1 MKRLILTSLFF
12 SFTGFFLFAQDYI
25 GSGNTDV
32 IISASDESGNST
44 ADHILDGSG
53 LLAKEYE
60 ATRFL
65 QQATLAYD
73 GDDITDL
80 KDNDFTAWIDSQFT
94 KPITYMLPIHDAIY
108 AEAENLYYA
117 NGGTG
122 DYWGPSDK
130 HFHYAWWQ
138 TTMEAEDQLRH
149 RVALA
154 LSEILV
160 ISANSDLSAFGEGLS
175 TYYDILLEHAFG
187 NYRDLL
193 FDVTM
198 NPSMAYYLTSLNN
211 PKTQGPIRPDE
222 NYARE
227 IMQLFT
233 IGLYE
238 LNTNGTYKLDGN
250 GDEIPTYDQ
259 DDIKEFAKVFTG
271 LKGGACDDDD
281 PAGCTVPF
289 GRGIFGISKRVPC
302 VMHEPQHEPGIKYL
316 LNNESTNSTGMGDIN
331 NAIDNLFEHDNV
343 GPFIARRLIQRLVKS
358 NPSPDYISRVASAFN
373 NNGSGVRGDMKA
385 VVSQILL
392 DPEARQASYINDP
405 DNGLLK
411 EPILK
416 FAHVVAAID
425 KDNPSGNYWNNGF
438 DFSNGVSQHPMQSPT
453 VFNFFLPDYIPNN
466 ELSGL
471 YGPEFQIF
479 NTRTSINWV
488 NYVHRWVINGVLFWD
503 WEGDY
508 TENVYTDY
516 TQYELDAVNMEEF
529 INKLDRL
536 FTGGTLTDHTRNEIR
551 TALNGIPNNQYNQA
565 RMALYLILVS
575 PEYAILR

>member
-1 MKRLILTSLFF
+1 MKRILLSSLF
-12 SFTGFFLFAQDYI
+12 SFLMMLTLTAQEFI
-25 GSGNTDV
+25 GSGNTNV
-32 IISASDESGNST
+32 SISASDQAGNGS
-44 ADHILDGSG
+44 ADKILDGSG

-60 ATRFL
+60 AGRFL

-73 GDDITDL
+73 DADITDL
-80 KDNDFTAWIDSQFT
+80 KDNDFVAWIDSQFI
-94 KPITYMLPIHDAIY
+94 KPINNTLPNLDAIY
-108 AEAENLYYA
+108 TEAEALYFA

-122 DYWGPSDK
+122 NYFGPSDK
-130 HFHYAWWQ
+130 HFNYAWW
-138 TTMEAEDQLRH
+138 TTVIEADDQLRQ
-149 RVALA
+149 RVAAA

-160 ISANSDLSAFGEGLS
+160 ISGNSDLGGMGEGLAA
-175 TYYDILLEHAFG
+175 YYDILLEHSFG

-211 PKTQGPIRPDE
+211 PKTQGTIRPDE

-238 LNTNGTYKLDGN
+238 LNNNGSYKLDGMGN
-250 GDEIPTYDQ
+250 EIPTYDQ

-281 PAGCTVPF
+281 PPGCTVAF
-289 GRGIFGISKRVPC
+289 GRWIGGISKRVPC
-302 VMHEPQHEPGIKYL
+302 VMHESQHETGIKYL
-316 LNNESTNSTGMGDIN
+316 LNNESTNGTGMVDIN

-343 GPFIARRLIQRLVKS
+343 GPFIGRRLIQRLVKS
-358 NPSPDYISRVASAFN
+358 NPSPDYINRVALAFN
-373 NNGSGVRGDMKA
+373 DNGSGVRGDMKA
-385 VVSQILL
+385 VIKQILL
-392 DPEARQASYINDP
+392 DPEARLASNINDP
-405 DNGLLK
+405 DNGMLK
-411 EPILK
+411 SPIIK
-416 FAHVVAAID
+416 FTHVVAAID

-438 DFSNGVSQHPMQSPT
+438 DYSDGVSQHPMQSPT
-453 VFNFFLPDYIPNN
+453 VFNFYLPDFIPNN

-488 NYVHRWVINGVLFWD
+488 NFVHKWSVNTVLFWD
-503 WEGDY
+503 WEGNY
-508 TENVYTDY
+508 TENVYTDL
-516 TQYELDAVNMEEF
+516 TTYEMDAAETEEY

-536 FTGGTLTDHTRNEIR
+536 FTAGTLTDVTRNEIR
-551 TALNGIPNNQYNQA
+551 TAIDGIPNNNYNRA
-565 RMALYLILVS
+565 RMALFLVLMS
-575 PEYAILR
+575 PEYAVLR